1 MAGVQKDK
9 TRCGVC
15 KLILVSRMNLGLH
28 IKTFIYIYKVIV
40 QFYVLA
46 FSVQGVYGDN
56 SI

>member
-46 FSVQGVYGDN
+46 FSV
-56 SI
+56 